1 MLFTVA
7 VDPVKYILG
16 WKNFFIWSRQN
27 KRVNS
32 TRVSIITDTVGLFK
46 RKSFTIVSRERK
58 KDNLSRKLNLLSRNE
73 SNVFRLSYEYGP
85 TRWIGGTRDTVHVD
99 QFITRTRCIIQTI
112 RVYV

>member
-1 MLFTVA
+1 MLFTVTT
-7 VDPVKYILG
+7 DPVKR
-16 WKNFFIWSRQN
+16 NASQN
-27 KRVNS
+27 ERIFSFDYDK
-32 TRVSIITDTVGLFK
+32 ITDTVGLFI
-46 RKSFTIVSRERK
+46 RKSFAIVNRERV

-99 QFITRTRCIIQTI
+99 QFITLTRCIIQTI